1 MSGIFSVCVLFI
13 LLEESPAVI
22 RLILLPIAVV
32 LLYMIC
38 ITIGI

>member
-1 MSGIFSVCVLFI
+1 MTGIFRIYVLFI
-13 LLEESPAVI
+13 LIEEYPAVI
-22 RLILLPIAVV
+22 LLISLPIADV

>member
-1 MSGIFSVCVLFI
+1 MTGIFSICVLFI
-13 LLEESPAVI
+13 LLEEYPAVI
-22 RLILLPIAVV
+22 WLISLSIDAV